1 MKLRP
6 LSLIVKVINSLE
18 LESELRL
25 RFQGLS
31 AACRAQG
38 LTPPKIPSFNY
49 VGMYAG
55 ATKPKPFQRKRANLS
70 HQKQGKLPPLSTM
83 RDIALARH
91 QGSGAPVPTSLSK
104 RVALAFEH
112 VYKGTN
118 SFVVVQY
125 VSCSS
130 LADSQ
135 ESENLPQVPG
145 ALRRRRRRPPRQ
157 RGHALGRVE
166 ARRRRGRR
174 ALLRGRAREAERHV
188 RERPARAR
196 ERRERERERGEARA
210 RAPRERARRAT
221 RRRRRRGRRDRGD
234 AVSLS
239 RV

>member
-1 MKLRP
+1 MLEWDHSASAVKLYTTYGEGDG
-6 LSLIVKVINSLE
+6 LSIIVKVINSLE

-125 VSCSS
+125 
-130 LADSQ
+130 Q
-135 ESENLPQVPG
+135 ERSDG
-145 ALRRRRRRPPRQ
+145 D
-157 RGHALGRVE
+157 GGG
-166 ARRRRGRR
+166 RRGS
-174 ALLRGRAREAERHV
+174 AGMLSVESKLVVDAGGV
-188 RERPARAR
+188 RFYEG
-196 ERRERERERGEARA
+196 EREK
-210 RAPRERARRAT
+210 
-221 RRRRRRGRRDRGD
+221 
-234 AVSLS
+234 LS
-239 RV
+239 VT

>member
-135 ESENLPQVPG
+135 ESENLPPG
-145 ALRRRRRRPPRQ
+145 TRSAPT
-157 RGHALGRVE
+157 AT
-166 ARRRRGRR
+166 A
-174 ALLRGRAREAERHV
+174 AAAAA
-188 RERPARAR
+188 ARACSR
-196 ERRERERERGEARA
+196 SSRSSSSTRAACASTRASAR
-210 RAPRERARRAT
+210 
-221 RRRRRRGRRDRGD
+221 
-234 AVSLS
+234 S
-239 RV
+239 